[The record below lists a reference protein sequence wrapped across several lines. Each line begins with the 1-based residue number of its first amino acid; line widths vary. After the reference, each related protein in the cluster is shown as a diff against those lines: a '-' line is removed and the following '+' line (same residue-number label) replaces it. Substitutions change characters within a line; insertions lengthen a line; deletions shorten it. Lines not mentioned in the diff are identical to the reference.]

1 MPRFQF
7 SLSTTDIVREAGVVQ
22 SDSFANALAAI
33 EEHVSAKE
41 GDTLEIGVPGFPPAR
56 YECVWGGMTGG
67 TAWRPTG
74 LMAA

>member
-7 SLSTTDIVREAGVVQ
+7 SLSTTDIVREAGVVH
-22 SDSFANALAAI
+22 SESFADALAAI

-41 GDTLEIGVPGFPPAR
+41 GDVLEIGVPGFPPAR
-56 YECVWGGMTGG
+56 YQRVWGGMEVG

-74 LMAA
+74 LLAA